1 MADIAKAAL
10 EDGGAGT
17 LFVILAAIAL
27 TKLAEFISAKRRSSS
42 ATQHYRDTPDHHNHQ
57 HRHSDTTYGHPRMR
71 RTVPRQ
77 RFPVPPST
85 MGRWAA

>member
-42 ATQHYRDTPDHHNHQ
+42 EDQHYRGTPEHHNHQ
-57 HRHSDTTYGHPRMR
+57 HRHSDENRMHPSIH

>member
-42 ATQHYRDTPDHHNHQ
+42 ATQHYRDTPGHHNHQ
-57 HRHSDTTYGHPRMR
+57 YRHCDAIRMHSGMR

>member
-17 LFVILAAIAL
+17 LVVILAAIAL

-42 ATQHYRDTPDHHNHQ
+42 DRK
-57 HRHSDTTYGHPRMR
+57 S
-71 RTVPRQ
+71 V
-77 RFPVPPST
+77 V
-85 MGRWAA
+85 